1 MWFVSGIVWNLE
13 YYPYIRNSNHLFDDA
28 MRNVTRCLRFF
39 SNIGISLAIII
50 LVIIMTGCF
59 GWDWTSEIEMA
70 DGESIVK
77 ITQSGCRMRIE
88 IGLKNGIDRDVIL
101 IEDATADIHS
111 FGLSLPGP
119 DNNDIYILDLSD
131 VVQDVQSK
139 RYKIHIIRDYMQG
152 DLKTYSI
159 RWIDPEM
166 NKKRDTYHIW
176 PSLKKIKKEPIE

>member
-1 MWFVSGIVWNLE
+1 MQQS
-13 YYPYIRNSNHLFDDA
+13 YIHY
-28 MRNVTRCLRFF
+28 F
-39 SNIGISLAIII
+39 SNIAIII
-50 LVIIMTGCF
+50 LVIILNGCH
-59 GWDWTSEIEMA
+59 GLERQWKEEIEMA